1 MLEHTSAD
9 TQAAAAAAA
18 TLHLRITIV
27 GATVDVLRDV
37 PFHEAHVGMVA
48 ERMGITTEELRQHFP
63 SWDGLVLAAV
73 DRWNGARL
81 EAVAHE
87 VGDGPT
93 VDLLRAIVA
102 SNAEDPA
109 LMRLLVALLS
119 VAGNPAH
126 PMATYLRSRYQLF
139 FSQVRRGLEHDIAVG
154 RAPHTMD
161 PRRGAEQ
168 LIALYE
174 GSSCRRCSAR
184 SSTWCR
190 RSTVRSPDSSAD
202 GWSGTSRRPR
212 SASRRGATAGAG
224 RSDPWPRGAS
234 PGSTRSRTGV
244 VVEAPTEG
252 TDMAAPNPIQVQ
264 KYLSGIDY
272 PASKEDIVATAE
284 KEDAPGDVLD
294 ALKGIPDGDY
304 DAPTAVTKAV
314 SDKG

>member
-119 VAGNPAH
+119 VAGNAGH
-126 PMATYLRSRYQLF
+126 PMAPYLRSRYQLF
-139 FSQVRRGLEHDIAVG
+139 FAQIRRGLEHDVAVG
-154 RAPHTMD
+154 RAPHTME

-174 GSSCRRCSAR
+174 GLQLQALLRADLDLVPAFDRAMARLERGWMERYQPQAVRRL
-184 SSTWCR
+184 STW
-190 RSTVRSPDSSAD
+190 SDD
-202 GWSGTSRRPR
+202 GW
-212 SASRRGATAGAG
+212 
-224 RSDPWPRGAS
+224 D
-234 PGSTRSRTGV
+234 
-244 VVEAPTEG
+244 
-252 TDMAAPNPIQVQ
+252 
-264 KYLSGIDY
+264 L
-272 PASKEDIVATAE
+272 
-284 KEDAPGDVLD
+284 
-294 ALKGIPDGDY
+294 
-304 DAPTAVTKAV
+304 
-314 SDKG
+314 

>member
-27 GATVDVLRDV
+27 GATVDLLRDV

-48 ERMGITTEELRQHFP
+48 DRMGITTEELRQHFP

-81 EAVAHE
+81 EEVAHE

-119 VAGNPAH
+119 VAGNPEH
-126 PMATYLRSRYQLF
+126 PMSTYLRSRYQLF
-139 FSQVRRGLEHDIAVG
+139 FSQIRRGLEHDIAVG
-154 RAPHTMD
+154 RAPHTME

-174 GSSCRRCSAR
+174 GLQLQAMLRPDLDLVPAFDRAVAR
-184 SSTWCR
+184 LERGWMERYEPQAAQRFSQWS
-190 RSTVRSPDSSAD
+190 D
-202 GWSGTSRRPR
+202 G
-212 SASRRGATAGAG
+212 
-224 RSDPWPRGAS
+224 
-234 PGSTRSRTGV
+234 GSW
-244 VVEAPTEG
+244 E
-252 TDMAAPNPIQVQ
+252 I
-264 KYLSGIDY
+264 
-272 PASKEDIVATAE
+272 
-284 KEDAPGDVLD
+284 
-294 ALKGIPDGDY
+294 
-304 DAPTAVTKAV
+304 
-314 SDKG
+314 